1 MSKKKEIICIG
12 VSYSAPYF
20 YLAAYSFHTFDE
32 CLFLNK
38 TLSLDTKKYSS
49 AIWVSSLP
57 YALFDIHE
65 LTTIESSQSLKQKQ
79 QIQYMGLKNGVHFWQ
94 CCQINQTLFQE
105 QLNVLDHA
113 KATMHV
119 LELDLLAIWDYAF
132 FKTLAPFKTRLV
144 LWQKAPYLIGILGR
158 ECSFWKIWYWP
169 IDKKLDFNWW
179 QEILISSLPMPEL
192 ISCLSQLTIEVEMT
206 CEEIYLRDKAE
217 YVLAIALAHRGL
229 RHAL

>member
-1 MSKKKEIICIG
+1 MSIKKEIIYIG

-20 YLAAYSFHTFDE
+20 YLAAYSFHTCYE

-38 TLSLDTKKYSS
+38 TLSLDTEKFAA
-49 AIWVSSLP
+49 AIWISCLP

-65 LTTIESSQSLKQKQ
+65 LTSIEEYRYLKQKK
-79 QIQYMGLKNGVHFWQ
+79 QIQYMGLKNGVHIWQ
-94 CCQINQTLFQE
+94 CCQVNQTLFQE
-105 QLNVLDHA
+105 QLNVLGHA
-113 KATMHV
+113 KATIHV

-158 ECSFWKIWYWP
+158 ESSFWKIWYWP

-179 QEILISSLPMPEL
+179 HEILISSLPMPEL

>member
-1 MSKKKEIICIG
+1 MSLQESAEIMSKKKEIICIG

-79 QIQYMGLKNGVHFWQ
+79 QIQYMGLKMGFIFGSVVKL
-94 CCQINQTLFQE
+94 I
-105 QLNVLDHA
+105 
-113 KATMHV
+113 KR
-119 LELDLLAIWDYAF
+119 F
-132 FKTLAPFKTRLV
+132 FKSSSMCLIM
-144 LWQKAPYLIGILGR
+144 QKR
-158 ECSFWKIWYWP
+158 QC
-169 IDKKLDFNWW
+169 
-179 QEILISSLPMPEL
+179 M
-192 ISCLSQLTIEVEMT
+192 CLNS
-206 CEEIYLRDKAE
+206 IY
-217 YVLAIALAHRGL
+217 
-229 RHAL
+229 